1 MESEICSNCGAEIKN
16 GFLHPNSFLI
26 ESRVKGLNSLLG
38 LTKESYCEKCFPNL
52 NAHVKKIFNE
62 YDRFI
67 SDYIHLVPVLTT
79 HTPFGWNYKPLGIVT
94 GQSVTGTGVIS
105 EFTSGFTDFFGQ
117 QSGSFIRKIA
127 NGEKM
132 CLAQLRIKTVQMG
145 GHAVI
150 ATDID
155 YGELGSIKG
164 MIMVCAAGTA
174 VELNDISILGDKQK
188 ILNELTIKSRWMK
201 VYGEKWENSI

>member
-1 MESEICSNCGAEIKN
+1 MEVKTCPNCNAEIRTGLIKQNLLITDNRVRAVNDLLAINTGGLCDKCYNELDNKIRILKKN
-16 GFLHPNSFLI
+16 H
-26 ESRVKGLNSLLG
+26 
-38 LTKESYCEKCFPNL
+38 T
-52 NAHVKKIFNE
+52 
-62 YDRFI
+62 DFI
-67 SDYIHLVPVLTT
+67 NNYIHLVPVITT
-79 HTPFGWNYKPLGIVT
+79 HTPFGWSYKPLGIVT

-127 NGEKM
+127 AGEQM
-132 CLAQLRIKTVQMG
+132 CLAQLRLKAVKMG

-174 VELNDISILGDKQK
+174 IELSDLSILGEKQK
-188 ILNELTIKSRWMK
+188 LIAELREKSIFLDK
-201 VYGEKWENSI
+201 YSNYFTL